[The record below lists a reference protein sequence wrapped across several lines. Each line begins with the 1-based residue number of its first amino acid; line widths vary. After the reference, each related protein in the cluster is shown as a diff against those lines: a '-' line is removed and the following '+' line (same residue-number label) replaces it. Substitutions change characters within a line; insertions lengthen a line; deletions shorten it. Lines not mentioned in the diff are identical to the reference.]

1 MGAYNEVA
9 EKGKEDRIT
18 LLVFF
23 FFCAVDTSV
32 DPNGLLFNLPCC
44 NSISALLYKSRVRYA
59 NTTDQLLVSEA
70 EAAACMAV
78 RSSQLLD
85 LAFPGQRWANAER
98 GQDTVDQLQRGFSGS
113 LSPACYCFPQVPKL
127 KEPASVRKERLSPIS
142 LQGPPSGVLS
152 SLRC

>member
-1 MGAYNEVA
+1 MGAHNEVA

-18 LLVFF
+18 LLASFL
-23 FFCAVDTSV
+23 FCAVDTSV

-70 EAAACMAV
+70 EAAACMSV

-85 LAFPGQRWANAER
+85 LGFPGQRWANAET
-98 GQDTVDQLQRGFSGS
+98 GQDTVDQLRRGFSAT
-113 LSPACYCFPQVPKL
+113 LSTAYF
-127 KEPASVRKERLSPIS
+127 
-142 LQGPPSGVLS
+142 PPSVETERAGKREEGTDVPNQS
-152 SLRC
+152 AGAFFCCSF